1 MPVIVKYVFY
11 QQPEGG
17 RYQPVRDQ
25 VITAKLVWTE
35 RLNQGRGWPHQ
46 QPLKAPFQ
54 LVTLNCHVF
63 WNNNNNRGHFYS
75 TKSHRQ
81 G

>member
-35 RLNQGRGWPHQ
+35 RLNQPEGGGY
-46 QPLKAPFQ
+46 QPVRVQ
-54 LVTLNCHVF
+54 I
-63 WNNNNNRGHFYS
+63 
-75 TKSHRQ
+75 
-81 G
+81 